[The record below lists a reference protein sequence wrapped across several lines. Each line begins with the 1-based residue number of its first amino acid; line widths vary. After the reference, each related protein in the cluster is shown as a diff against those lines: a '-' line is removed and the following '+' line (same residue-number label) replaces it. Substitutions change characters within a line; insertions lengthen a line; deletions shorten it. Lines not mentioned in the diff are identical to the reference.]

1 MHNEA
6 VAVFVLMNLVTAIIA
21 PGQRR
26 KKQSCHE
33 EETELFWTTGTDTS
47 PVQLTTRR
55 ERERER
61 ELYCTQSFC
70 VQCISGLKQAIEE
83 EGFTANANDDLYALD
98 FISTG
103 LRFLS

>member
-55 ERERER
+55 ERERE
-61 ELYCTQSFC
+61 SFIAPNHF
-70 VQCISGLKQAIEE
+70 VYSAYQVSNRRLKRRDSQPMPMMTFMRWISFPQA
-83 EGFTANANDDLYALD
+83 
-98 FISTG
+98 
-103 LRFLS
+103 

>member
-55 ERERER
+55 ERERA
-61 ELYCTQSFC
+61 LLHPIILCTVHIRSQ
-70 VQCISGLKQAIEE
+70 
-83 EGFTANANDDLYALD
+83 
-98 FISTG
+98 TG
-103 LRFLS
+103 D